1 MILSG
6 RQVPVYKVGGAL
18 ALVILGTFLV
28 LCRYPDSDSK
38 VIEAISMLSEAKY
51 KDKLKQLTNPKK
63 SNDKTNVVEIEMAKG
78 AGFSLN
84 PILGCILMGIG
95 CLYLIVLFIQLY
107 KQRNSLN
114 GDNSILMSI
123 DSSMANYHEA
133 EDRSYDSESIVPPI
147 RY

>member
-1 MILSG
+1 
-6 RQVPVYKVGGAL
+6 
-18 ALVILGTFLV
+18 
-28 LCRYPDSDSK
+28 
-38 VIEAISMLSEAKY
+38 MLSEAKY